1 MVAVLHLHWTGESF
15 ILRPP
20 VRTLLCRAHDCLV
33 SYLDDGSYSN
43 TDYQEFLIGDGK
55 YPAITICLE
64 VVFYLWRVSKPCI
77 ISIFAQEPYIE
88 KQMNFYNVTKG
99 SI

>member
-1 MVAVLHLHWTGESF
+1 MMFVVLFLHLRGQIF
-15 ILRPP
+15 LKVIRDALRN
-20 VRTLLCRAHDCLV
+20 LLRRVYDCLE

-64 VVFYLWRVSKPCI
+64 VIFYS
-77 ISIFAQEPYIE
+77 
-88 KQMNFYNVTKG
+88 G
-99 SI
+99 SLHI